1 MKEVTF
7 LNPQFFWLF
16 LLLPLAIGW
25 YLWKRKQQAPTLKIS
40 SLKGFQTKSSFLAK
54 LQPLLFVMRLLALS
68 ALIVA
73 MARPRT
79 VDISNKTKTTKGIDI
94 VIAVDV
100 SGSML
105 AKDLKP
111 NRMEALKR
119 VAADFVEE
127 RPNDRIGLVVYAA
140 EAYTKTPVT
149 SDKSVILDAVNSI
162 KYDNTLQDGTG
173 IGMGLTTAVNRL
185 KDSKAKSKVIILLTD
200 GVNNAGFIEPETAS
214 DIAEQYGIK
223 VYTIGIGTN
232 GMAEFPYAIA
242 PNGQFLFRMMQV
254 EIDEKLMQ
262 SIARKTGG
270 KYFRATSNSNL
281 AQIYKE
287 INKLETTEIEE
298 LRFYDYDEKYRP
310 FVWLAGILVLLE
322 IGLRKRFLEVLYNVR
337 IRRKRL
343 FIFLASS
350 QYWCCFFFTLFGK
363 EKSNVNLA
371 ILIWLKN

>member
-1 MKEVTF
+1 MKNVTF
-7 LNPQFFWLF
+7 LNPEFFWLF
-16 LLLPLAIGW
+16 LLIPIAIAW
-25 YLWKRKQQAPTLKIS
+25 LFWRRNKQTPTLKVS
-40 SLKGFQTKSSFLAK
+40 SLKGFQGTNSILAK
-54 LQPLLFVMRLLALS
+54 LYPFLHVLRLLALS
-68 ALIVA
+68 SLIVA

-94 VIAVDV
+94 VMAVDV

-119 VAADFVEE
+119 VASDFVQQ

-149 SDKSVILDAVNSI
+149 SDKAVILDAISSI
-162 KYDNTLQDGTG
+162 KYDNVLQDGTG
-173 IGMGLTTAVNRL
+173 IGMGLTTAINRL
-185 KDSKAKSKVIILLTD
+185 KESKAKSKVIILLTD

-214 DIAEQYGIK
+214 DIAQQYGIK

-254 EIDEKLMQ
+254 EIDAKLLQ
-262 SIARKTGG
+262 SIAQKTGG
-270 KYFRATSNSNL
+270 KYFRATGNEKL
-281 AQIYKE
+281 AQIYNE

-298 LRFYDYDEKYRP
+298 LKFYDYDEKYRP
-310 FVWLAGILVLLE
+310 FVWIAGILLLAE
-322 IGLRKRFLEVLYNVR
+322 ISFRNTIFRS
-337 IRRKRL
+337 
-343 FIFLASS
+343 FI
-350 QYWCCFFFTLFGK
+350 
-363 EKSNVNLA
+363 
-371 ILIWLKN
+371 

>member
-1 MKEVTF
+1 MMKEITF
-7 LNPQFFWLF
+7 LNPGFFWLF
-16 LLLPLAIGW
+16 TLLPVAIAW
-25 YLWKRKQQAPTLKIS
+25 YIWKRKQQTATLKIS
-40 SLKGFQTKSSFLAK
+40 SLKGFQASGSILAK
-54 LQPLLFVMRLLALS
+54 LQPLLFVLRLLALS

-79 VDISNKTKTTKGIDI
+79 VHISNETKTTKGIDI
-94 VIAVDV
+94 VMAVDV

-119 VAADFVEE
+119 VASDFVKE

-140 EAYTKTPVT
+140 EAYTKCPVT
-149 SDKSVILDAVNSI
+149 SDKAVVLDAIKSI
-162 KYDNTLQDGTG
+162 KYDNVLQDGTA

-214 DIAEQYGIK
+214 DIAQQYGIK

-254 EIDEKLMQ
+254 EIDQELMK

-270 KYFRATSNSNL
+270 KYFRATGNQKL
-281 AQIYKE
+281 AEIYKA

-310 FVWLAGILVLLE
+310 LVLLAGVLLLIE
-322 IGLRKRFLEVLYNVR
+322 IGLRN
-337 IRRKRL
+337 
-343 FIFLASS
+343 
-350 QYWCCFFFTLFGK
+350 TLFR
-363 EKSNVNLA
+363 SF
-371 ILIWLKN
+371 I

>member
-1 MKEVTF
+1 MKEITF
-7 LNPQFFWLF
+7 LNPGFFWLF
-16 LLLPLAIGW
+16 TLLPLAIAW
-25 YLWKRKQQAPTLKIS
+25 YIWKRKQQTATLKIS
-40 SLKGFQTKSSFLAK
+40 SLKGFQASGSILAK
-54 LQPLLFVMRLLALS
+54 LQPLLFVLRLLALS

-79 VDISNKTKTTKGIDI
+79 VDISNETKTTKGIDI
-94 VIAVDV
+94 VMAVDV

-119 VAADFVEE
+119 VAADFVKE

-140 EAYTKTPVT
+140 EAYTKCPVT
-149 SDKSVILDAVNSI
+149 SDKAVVLDAIRSI
-162 KYDNTLQDGTG
+162 KYDNVLQDGTA

-214 DIAEQYGIK
+214 DIAQQYGIK

-254 EIDEKLMQ
+254 EIDQELMK

-270 KYFRATSNSNL
+270 KYFRATGNQKL
-281 AQIYKE
+281 AEIYKA

-310 FVWLAGILVLLE
+310 LVLLAGILLLIE
-322 IGLRKRFLEVLYNVR
+322 IALRN
-337 IRRKRL
+337 
-343 FIFLASS
+343 
-350 QYWCCFFFTLFGK
+350 TLFR
-363 EKSNVNLA
+363 SF
-371 ILIWLKN
+371 I

>member
-16 LLLPLAIGW
+16 LLLPGAIAW
-25 YLWKRKQQAPTLKIS
+25 FLWKRKQQSATLKIS
-40 SLKGFQTKSSFLAK
+40 SLKGFQGSNSFLAK
-54 LQPLLFVMRLLALS
+54 LKPMLFVLRLLALS
-68 ALIVA
+68 SLIVA

-79 VDISNKTKTTKGIDI
+79 VDVSNKTKTTKGIDI

-105 AKDLKP
+105 AKDLVP

-119 VAADFVEE
+119 VASNFVEE
-127 RPNDRIGLVVYAA
+127 RPNDRIGLVVYAS

-149 SDKSVILDAVNSI
+149 SDKAIVLDAINSI
-162 KYDNTLQDGTG
+162 KYDNVLQDGTG

-185 KDSKAKSKVIILLTD
+185 KDSKAKSKVVILLTD

-254 EIDEKLMQ
+254 EIDEKLLQ

-270 KYFRATSNSNL
+270 KYFRATSNSKL
-281 AQIYKE
+281 AKIYDE

-310 FVWLAGILVLLE
+310 FVYIAGILLLLE
-322 IGLRKRFLEVLYNVR
+322 IGLRNTIFRS
-337 IRRKRL
+337 
-343 FIFLASS
+343 FI
-350 QYWCCFFFTLFGK
+350 
-363 EKSNVNLA
+363 
-371 ILIWLKN
+371 

>member
-1 MKEVTF
+1 MKEITF
-7 LNPQFFWLF
+7 LNPGFCWLF
-16 LLLPLAIGW
+16 LLLPLALAW

-40 SLKGFQTKSSFLAK
+40 SLQGFQATPSILAK
-54 LQPLLFVMRLLALS
+54 LQPILFVMRLLALS
-68 ALIVA
+68 AVIVA

-79 VDISNKTKTTKGIDI
+79 VDISNETKTTKGIDI

-119 VAADFVEE
+119 VASDFVEQ

-149 SDKSVILDAVNSI
+149 SDKAIIVDAVNSI
-162 KYDNTLQDGTG
+162 KYDNVLQDGTG

-254 EIDEKLMQ
+254 EIDEKLMR

-270 KYFRATSNSNL
+270 KYFRATSNTKL
-281 AQIYKE
+281 VQIYNE

-298 LRFYDYDEKYRP
+298 LKYYDYDEKYRP
-310 FVWLAGILVLLE
+310 LVLIAGILVLIE
-322 IGLRKRFLEVLYNVR
+322 IGLRNTIFKS
-337 IRRKRL
+337 
-343 FIFLASS
+343 FI
-350 QYWCCFFFTLFGK
+350 
-363 EKSNVNLA
+363 
-371 ILIWLKN
+371 